1 MLTFIEDTLQ
11 KNCLVG
17 LSYFNVQEKLLKQ
30 TILAGKVVSVD
41 EEMGITIALFDK
53 NMTVNSQSA
62 NFILP
67 SDLSCWFNAPK
78 GEFHTTQADV
88 KIINPDYL
96 VTWDIYQT
104 KADENSSK
112 QDGEQQW
119 WKWLPRTEKPEI
131 G

>member
-17 LSYFNVQEKLLKQ
+17 LSYFNVQEQLLKQ

-53 NMTVNSQSA
+53 NMKVNSQSA

-67 SDLSCWFNAPK
+67 NDLSCWFNAPK

-119 WKWLPRTEKPEI
+119 WKWYPRTEKPEI

>member
-78 GEFHTTQADV
+78 GEFHSTQADV

>member
-119 WKWLPRTEKPEI
+119 WKWHPRTEKPEI